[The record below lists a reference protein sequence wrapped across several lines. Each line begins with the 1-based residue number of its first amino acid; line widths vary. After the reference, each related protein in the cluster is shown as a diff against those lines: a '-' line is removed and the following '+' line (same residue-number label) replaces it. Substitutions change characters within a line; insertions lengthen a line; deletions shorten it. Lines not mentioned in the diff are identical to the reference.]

1 MMIHTF
7 LVIHSTAS
15 IVYLFV
21 HLSLSFFSS
30 LNTTS
35 SSTSLSFTMT
45 SKLKPN
51 DSTATINEFLAQV
64 RIPNFRIHPKLV
76 EFNDA
81 KDRQRKITFLR
92 NKLIAEGLPEDA
104 AQSQSEELADADILS
119 VGIKS
124 LTQKGLVLM
133 LAGLEQ
139 KDFGLG
145 LSSEEATTHVMLVF
159 LKERKVGN
167 LSSLYYS
174 NANNLYSSTS
184 MIQTLKQPILANLQK
199 KRKKKWQPKRETR
212 RIGALDLVRSL
223 VVLDFAICTK
233 ESKANSQ

>member
-1 MMIHTF
+1 M
-7 LVIHSTAS
+7 A
-15 IVYLFV
+15 
-21 HLSLSFFSS
+21 
-30 LNTTS
+30 
-35 SSTSLSFTMT
+35 

-81 KDRQRKITFLR
+81 KDRQRKITLLR

-104 AQSQSEELADADILS
+104 ARNQSEELADADTLS
-119 VGIKS
+119 VGITS
-124 LTQKGLVLM
+124 LTQKGSVLM

-139 KDFGLG
+139 KDFKQE

-159 LKERKVGN
+159 LKERKVSN

-174 NANNLYSSTS
+174 NANNLYSSMS
-184 MIQTLKQPILANLQK
+184 MIQTLKQPILANSQK
-199 KRKKKWQPKRETR
+199 KRKKKWQLKREIR

-233 ESKANSQ
+233 ESKANSQWKRYGWEVVAIQTFNALRCARISWN